1 MCKLTVVVVDD
12 EPIIRMDLKAM
23 LGNAGYNV
31 VGEGA
36 DGFDAIALC
45 KELRPDVAI
54 LDIKMAD
61 LDGLSAAKCINTSK
75 IGRASCRERV

>member
-31 VGEGA
+31 VSEGA
-36 DGFDAIALC
+36 DGFITTW
-45 KELRPDVAI
+45 R
-54 LDIKMAD
+54 
-61 LDGLSAAKCINTSK
+61 
-75 IGRASCRERV
+75 